1 MTTTQDWI
9 DGARPRTLWTAVSPV
24 AVGSASAAAVGSF
37 RPLLALL
44 ALTVGLALQIASN
57 YANDYADGVRGTDM
71 NRVGPSRLVASGRA
85 RPSAVKRAAY
95 LASGVGVL
103 AGIGLSA
110 VSGQWWLLAVG
121 ALAIP
126 AAWAYTATPNPYG
139 YRGWG
144 EAVVWIFFGPVAVLG
159 TMVTQAGTITWWAVV
174 ASASVGLY
182 AVALLMV
189 NNIRDVEGDALA
201 GKRTL
206 AVRLGERRTRQ
217 LFALVVLAPVAGA
230 VLVGFA
236 VPWALLATLATLPSA
251 VVALTVW
258 LGASGVALKPIFLGI
273 GGIGM
278 GYGTLLA
285 IGIAL
290 G

>member
-1 MTTTQDWI
+1 MTTAHDWI
-9 DGARPRTLWTAVSPV
+9 DGARPRTLWTSVSPV
-24 AVGSASAAAVGSF
+24 LVGSASAAALGSF
-37 RPLLALL
+37 RPVHALL
-44 ALTVGLALQIASN
+44 ALVVGLALQITSN
-57 YANDYADGVRGTDM
+57 YANDYADGVRGTDI

-95 LASGVGVL
+95 LASGVGGV
-103 AGIGLSA
+103 AGIALCA
-110 VSGQWWLLAVG
+110 VSGYWWLLAVG

-126 AAWAYTATPNPYG
+126 AAWAYTASTNPYG

-144 EAVVWIFFGPVAVLG
+144 EAVVWVFFGPVAVLG
-159 TMVTQAGTITWWAVV
+159 TMFTQAGAVTWWAVV
-174 ASASVGLY
+174 ASACVGLY

-189 NNIRDVEGDALA
+189 NNIRDVEGDTLA

-206 AVRLGERRTRQ
+206 AVRLGERRTRR
-217 LFALVVLAPVAGA
+217 LFAAVVLAPVVGA

-236 VPWALLATLATLPSA
+236 VPWALLATLAALPSLA
-251 VVALTVW
+251 VALTVR
-258 LGASGVALKPIFLGI
+258 LGASGMALKPIFLGI
-273 GGIGM
+273 SGIGM
-278 GYGTLLA
+278 GYGALLA